1 MSIPIIDIS
10 PIYSNNTTEIY
21 NLVNSV
27 KNAMENIGFFM
38 IKGHQFHSDNISNT
52 WNITKQYFD
61 QSTQIKELI
70 KMTPSYPYGYESNE
84 ILSKTFDNNKTI
96 YPDMKETF
104 QLCLNNNDVRLP
116 KSPKNMD
123 KIITNYYNN
132 MSKLATKI
140 LEIFALSLDMPKN
153 WFEDK
158 IQNHQ
163 SALRLL
169 NYPHVETYE
178 PNKIRCSQH
187 SDYGILT
194 ILKQDNTGGLQV
206 QSKNNTWIDIKSPEE
221 CFIINIGDLFKRWTN
236 DKWKSTVHRVVNPQI
251 KNGVNNRRQSIAF
264 FFNANPNTLIQT
276 FESCKINGISKYDD
290 VIAGDYLMMKHT
302 KATT

>member
-1 MSIPIIDIS
+1 MAIPIIDIT
-10 PIYSNNTTEIY
+10 PIYSNDKIKINK
-21 NLVNSV
+21 LVTSV
-27 KNAMENIGFFM
+27 KDAMENIGFFM
-38 IKGHQFHSDNISNT
+38 IKGHQFDNSNIHNT

-61 QSTQIKELI
+61 QPTHIKELI
-70 KMTPSYPYGYESNE
+70 KMTPSYPYGYEASE
-84 ILSKTFDNNKTI
+84 ILSKSFDDNRKI

-104 QLCLNNNDVRLP
+104 SFCINNTNTKLP
-116 KSPKNMD
+116 TTPSNMNN
-123 KIITNYYNN
+123 IVTNYYNN

-140 LEIFALSLDMPKN
+140 LEIFALSLNMPQN

-158 IQNHQ
+158 IKCHQ

-169 NYPHVETYE
+169 NYPHVDTYE

-206 QSKNNTWIDIKSPEE
+206 QSKNNSWIDIKSPQE

-264 FFNANPNTLIQT
+264 FFNANSNALIQT
-276 FESCKINGISKYDD
+276 FESCKINGKSKYDD

>member
-1 MSIPIIDIS
+1 MNIPIIDIS
-10 PIYSNNTTEIY
+10 PIYSNNTTEIN

-27 KNAMENIGFFM
+27 KNAMKNIGFFM
-38 IKGHQFHSDNISNT
+38 IKGHQFHSDNIRNT

-140 LEIFALSLDMPKN
+140 LEIFALSLDMPQN

-290 VIAGDYLMMKHT
+290 IIAGDYLMMKHT